1 MNITSK
7 GEKFLDCSY
16 SLSVVS
22 WHRASTDVLV
32 AIPKDRRAPS
42 MLQAGHTRLLRG
54 QGVAAGTLSLQEG
67 KGCCD
72 QHIWPTLHSCNMSP
86 RIM

>member
-1 MNITSK
+1 MNINSK

-22 WHRASTDVLV
+22 WNRDDVLV
-32 AIPKDRRAPS
+32 AIPKDPRAPS
-42 MLQAGHTRLLRG
+42 MLQAGHTRLLQG
-54 QGVAAGTLSLQEG
+54 QGVAAGTLLLREG
-67 KGCCD
+67 RGCCD
-72 QHIWPTLHSCNMSP
+72 QHIWPTLHSCNKSP

>member
-22 WHRASTDVLV
+22 QNRVSPDVLV
-32 AIPKDRRAPS
+32 AIPKDPRAPS
-42 MLQAGHTRLLRG
+42 MLQTGHTRLLQR
-54 QGVAAGTLSLQEG
+54 QGVAAGTLPLREG
-67 KGCCD
+67 RDAVTSTSG
-72 QHIWPTLHSCNMSP
+72 QP
-86 RIM
+86 